1 MNSIAIMPACYAQP
15 QLMTCVEPQLSNDLF
30 AWTHFQGPNI
40 DPESVPTVRSRTV
53 RDRTVWTTFS
63 VNFRARL

>member
-1 MNSIAIMPACYAQP
+1 MNPIAIMPAWHAVP
-15 QLMTCVEPQLSNDLF
+15 QLMRCVEPLFPNDLF

-53 RDRTVWTTFS
+53 RDRTVCTTIS
-63 VNFRARL
+63 VNFRAQL